1 MAGAPDRVMLSE
13 EDLGRLKELA
23 ELGTMRAAE
32 GLSGMVDQPVQIDTT
47 GVQQGSFSEAQYL
60 AGDPQETV
68 AAVYLEFEGGLNG
81 NIVLAFD
88 VPSAL
93 ILVDL
98 LMMQEPGTSVEID
111 EMAGS
116 ALGEVG
122 NQAGSAFLNAL
133 ADAMGLTVMISQPAV
148 LVDMAAAVL
157 NTIVAQA
164 SMESDEVIAIRT
176 SFSIRG
182 KALSGFFLVLP
193 DAASLRTMAE
203 GLA

>member
-182 KALSGFFLVLP
+182 EALSGFFLVLP

>member
-1 MAGAPDRVMLSE
+1 MAGAMGRVLLSDD
-13 EDLGRLKELA
+13 DLGRLGDLA
-23 ELGTMRAAE
+23 ALGTDRAAE
-32 GLSGMVDQPVQIDTT
+32 GLSGMVDQPVLIDTT
-47 GVQQGSFSEAQYL
+47 GVRQVTFAEAQYL
-60 AGDPQETV
+60 AGDPEDIV
-68 AAVYLEFEGGLNG
+68 AVVYLEFEGGLSG

-98 LMMQEPGTSVEID
+98 LMMQEPGTSSEID
-111 EMAGS
+111 EMGVS

-133 ADAMGLTVMISQPAV
+133 ADAMGLTVMISPPAV
-148 LVDMAAAVL
+148 LVDMAGAVL

-176 SFSIRG
+176 SFSMSG
-182 KALSGFFLVLP
+182 EDLAGFFLVIP
-193 DAASLRTMAE
+193 DQSSLGTMAG